1 MGRYVIRRLLQMI
14 PVFIGTTFLIYFMVY
29 QLGGDPIAAMFGDK
43 AADPVFVRQMREE
56 YHLNDPLIVQY
67 WYYLT
72 GLLQGDFGTSFSG
85 IPVADELERAF
96 PISIRLALV
105 AFAIEIVFGIGAGLL
120 AGLRRG
126 KLADS
131 VVLVTTLIVI
141 SIPVFVLGSVLQYWL
156 GLQWKVFPAVA
167 TPGDPTWEDLI
178 LPGIVLGGL
187 SLAFVARLTRT
198 SVAENLRSDF
208 VRTATAKGLP
218 RRRVVTVHLLRNSLI
233 PVVTFLGADLGALM
247 AGAIVT
253 EGIFNVDG
261 VGRLIYLAVLKHEN
275 ATVVGAV
282 AALVIVY
289 LVMNLIVDLLY
300 AVLDPRIRYV

>member
-43 AADPVFVRQMREE
+43 AADPVFVNQMREE
-56 YHLNDPLIVQY
+56 FHLNDPLIVQY

-72 GLLQGDFGTSFSG
+72 DLLQGDFGTTFSG
-85 IPVADELERAF
+85 IPVADELQRAF
-96 PISIRLALV
+96 PVSIRLAAI
-105 AFAIEIVFGIGAGLL
+105 AFAIEIVFGIGLGLL

-126 KLADS
+126 RWADS
-131 VVLVTTLIVI
+131 IVLVTTLVVI
-141 SIPVFVLGSVLQYWL
+141 SIPVFVLGTVLQYFL
-156 GLQWKVFPAVA
+156 GTQWNLFPSVA
-167 TPGDPTWEDLI
+167 TPGDPTWNDLM
-178 LPGIVLGGL
+178 LPGIVLASL

-198 SVAENLRSDF
+198 SIAENLRSDF

-261 VGRLIYLAVLKHEN
+261 VGRLIYLAVTRHEN
-275 ATVVGAV
+275 STVVGAV
-282 AALVIVY
+282 AALVMVY

-300 AVLDPRIRYV
+300 AVLDPRIRYA

>member
-29 QLGGDPIAAMFGDK
+29 QLGGDPVAAMFGDK
-43 AADPVFVRQMREE
+43 AADPVFVRQIRAE
-56 YHLNDPLIVQY
+56 YHLDDPLIVQY
-67 WYYLT
+67 WHYLT
-72 GLLQGDFGTSFSG
+72 GLLHGDFGTSFSG

-96 PISIRLALV
+96 PISIRLALI
-105 AFAIEIVFGIGAGLL
+105 AFAIEIVIGIGAGLL

-126 KLADS
+126 KFADS

-141 SIPVFVLGSVLQYWL
+141 SIPVFVLGYLFQYFL
-156 GLQWKVFPAVA
+156 GTEWGLFPSTA
-167 TPGDPTWEDLI
+167 TPGDPTWSDLV
-178 LPGIVLGGL
+178 LPGIVLGSL

-198 SVAENLRSDF
+198 SIAENLRADY

-261 VGRLIYLAVLKHEN
+261 VGRLIYLAVTKHEN

-300 AVLDPRIRYV
+300 AVLDPRIRYA